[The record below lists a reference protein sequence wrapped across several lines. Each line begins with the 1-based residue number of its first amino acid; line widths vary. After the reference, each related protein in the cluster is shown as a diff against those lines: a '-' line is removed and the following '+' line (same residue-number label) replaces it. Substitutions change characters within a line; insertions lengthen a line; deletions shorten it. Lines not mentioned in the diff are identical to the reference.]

1 MSKPSMNLQDSYLNQ
16 VRKDGGEVRIIML
29 DGSELSG
36 HVRGFDNFTVVLQ
49 CHGEQH
55 LIYKHAMA
63 HIVSKKPFKREF
75 HEGERREEKREDR
88 RDDRREERKPRET
101 PPAAAAG
108 EEQGRPKP
116 FNAID
121 LSQVKGS

>member
-1 MSKPSMNLQDSYLNQ
+1 MNLQDSYLNQ
-16 VRKDGGEVRIIML
+16 VRKDGGEVKIVML

-49 CHGEQH
+49 CRGEQH

-63 HIVSKKPFKREF
+63 HIVSKKPFKREM
-75 HEGERREEKREDR
+75 HEGEKRDERPERHD
-88 RDDRREERKPRET
+88 ERKPRE
-101 PPAAAAG
+101 AAVAAEDASKG
-108 EEQGRPKP
+108 KPP

-121 LSQVKGS
+121 LSNVKEGSH

>member
-29 DGSELSG
+29 DGTELSG

-49 CHGEQH
+49 CQNEQH

-75 HEGERREEKREDR
+75 HELEGKATPVAAPAREAA
-88 RDDRREERKPRET
+88 
-101 PPAAAAG
+101 PAAPSSSADSSAKPA
-108 EEQGRPKP
+108 QKTP

-121 LSQVKGS
+121 FSQAKSGQ